1 MKKLGVIFAVVL
13 VASLLSVSLVSAGWF
28 SDFWNQATGRGN
40 VQLSPG
46 DVCWSGSAVT
56 FLKAGDGT
64 QAKKFC
70 KCVQGVFNFK
80 DKSTNKAQSGD
91 IVKQYTDL
99 GDNSVWTTSVVS
111 SPNDR
116 VYKVKCDDAVWY
128 NTNQTYCVDGTC
140 STPTYSCTGGTL
152 ANSVICTGGDS
163 GLTVNTPKS
172 LVSTCGTAKCEYICN
187 SGYTLTDGAC
197 VANPTCTAGATQSC
211 TVGTCAGTQTCANNA
226 WGTCTKTDASCGALV
241 CVDSDGGLNYSV
253 RGTASFNGSSGTD
266 YCIDSTRV
274 DEYSCPSLNSNFGR
288 GSYSCPNGCVN
299 GACAVNACTPGTNVC
314 AGKTCGSVANGTC
327 GNVSCG
333 SCATGQTCTN
343 NACVANTCNPSASV
357 CTGKS
362 CGTFANGT
370 CGNVVCGTCS
380 GATPN
385 CNAVTGICGAA
396 ACTPNAGVCTG
407 KQCGTFANGT
417 CGNVVCGTCS
427 GATPNCNAV
436 TGICGAT
443 VEDCS
448 VLTFDADDY
457 DVFSVNIS
465 SQKFFFRARNI
476 QTSGLND
483 VVSLERV
490 SCGSGGTTEVWQT
503 ICAGKKAGDDC
514 ISGDIEMTIENVTV
528 PDKKVNIS
536 SCGATFELIEDFD
549 AGCSPGSCSDLTPNN
564 TCSDT
569 KPGYCSNG
577 NMVNNCSGCGCSVG
591 ICNASGVCAIPDTC
605 IDSDAK
611 NYGNKGNVT
620 LGSEFREDSCED
632 GRLLEY
638 FCNTS
643 SILTGVVDSELN
655 PCSLSCRDGACLTPA
670 EVAVD
675 NCTDTD
681 GPNNYFLKG
690 NVSSTSLG
698 NFSDF
703 CDTVMIVVEY
713 NCNASSGATG
723 ETVVN
728 SSFQCTSGCVNGA
741 CVASNDD
748 EDFGLYCAPS
758 SLGGQTNNIP
768 IRSRFKGSDDK
779 TYYCNPLTLGASVA
793 KNNGLAC
800 VEDYECNSN
809 VCLDGKCTSISQ
821 ELAAQKGILQ
831 QILCRI
837 KSIFT
842 SETYDH
848 CIAAS

>member
-1 MKKLGVIFAVVL
+1 MNKKSVMISLALIVII
-13 VASLLSVSLVSAGWF
+13 STSLVSAGWF
-28 SDFWNQATGRGN
+28 SDFMDAIRGKQD
-40 VQLSPG
+40 VQLSPADG
-46 DVCWSGSAVT
+46 LIAHYKFDGNVNDSIGNHNGTATEVSYVGGKIGQAASFSGTLKSVVNIPFVGT
-56 FLKAGDGT
+56 LKAPG
-64 QAKKFC
+64 
-70 KCVQGVFNFK
+70 
-80 DKSTNKAQSGD
+80 NK
-91 IVKQYTDL
+91 L
-99 GDNSVWTTSVVS
+99 
-111 SPNDR
+111 
-116 VYKVKCDDAVWY
+116 
-128 NTNQTYCVDGTC
+128 
-140 STPTYSCTGGTL
+140 TL
-152 ANSVICTGGDS
+152 ASWAKTDS
-163 GLTVNTPKS
+163 FNDNERWIVAQDENIYQMSLKNNKLNCYVKDDGSLRNGAILLTNLTVNAWHHFVCVFDYTTRNITFYEDGNY
-172 LVSTCGTAKCEYICN
+172 L
-187 SGYTLTDGAC
+187 GYTEIGGSKTAIKDSSTKDLTLGARPGAYNTPLFLDDLRIYNTTLTSAE
-197 VANPTCTAGATQSC
+197 VGELFTYTGCTAET
-211 TVGTCAGTQTCANNA
+211 NA
-226 WGTCTKTDASCGALV
+226 DFCSRL
-241 CVDSDGGLNYSV
+241 
-253 RGTASFNGSSGTD
+253 
-266 YCIDSTRV
+266 
-274 DEYSCPSLNSNFGR
+274 
-288 GSYSCPNGCVN
+288 
-299 GACAVNACTPGTNVC
+299 
-314 AGKTCGSVANGTC
+314 GKNCGSLTADDNCGDSRTVA
-327 GNVSCG
+327 S
-333 SCATGQTCTN
+333 
-343 NACVANTCNPSASV
+343 
-357 CTGKS
+357 
-362 CGTFANGT
+362 
-370 CGNVVCGTCS
+370 CGTCS